1 MPVPAGTGTLSLP
14 KWGQAPRASG
24 LHVKK
29 TLPGRIWPGRVFY
42 YRERSQAISTS
53 SPSFLTGLTRSSR
66 LTPIHMASAAATNT
80 DE

>member
-1 MPVPAGTGTLSLP
+1 MSDALVAAQLDGVRLRDVAEFKTRHEGGFLCGRT
-14 KWGQAPRASG
+14 ARSG
-24 LHVKK
+24 D
-29 TLPGRIWPGRVFY
+29 F
-42 YRERSQAISTS
+42 AF